1 MTKKKPTKPVILV
14 DTYERNTKILE
25 KIIEYAGN
33 KVEVTMKS
41 GGAGDYII
49 VDAEGHKWGIE
60 YKSFLDCYS
69 SIIDKDPGTK
79 TGRIY
84 GQLAELIKEF
94 DGRAILMIGAP
105 EYFPK
110 RIQNPYLIK
119 KIVYSFVSH
128 RSLVM
133 PTWMIVGADHA
144 GKLLVDMALKI
155 HKEEF
160 HGRGYKIIAFV
171 EP

>member
-1 MTKKKPTKPVILV
+1 MTKKKLLKPVILV
-14 DTYERNTKILE
+14 DTQEKNMKILA
-25 KIIEYAGN
+25 KITEYAKD
-33 KVEVTMKS
+33 KVTVTMKS
-41 GGAGDYII
+41 GGSGDYII
-49 VDAEGHKWGIE
+49 VDAVGNKWGIE

-69 SIIDKDPGTK
+69 SIITKDTGTS

-105 EYFPK
+105 EWFPK
-110 RIQNPYLIK
+110 RIQNPYIVK

-133 PTWMIVGADHA
+133 PTWMIAGADHA

-155 HKEEF
+155 HDAEF
-160 HGRGYKIIAFV
+160 HGRGYKIIACV
-171 EP
+171 KP